1 MFDVGFWELTLLFIV
16 ALVIVGPERLPRLVR
31 TVGLWIG
38 KAQRIVSEVKEE
50 VEREIRVEEIKNSI
64 SQQSGSEDIKKL
76 ADRVKSINSEVQ
88 ETLTD
93 TAKPD
98 KKNTLP
104 HGKTSVSSASSDQ
117 SDKTSNS
124 QVK

>member
-1 MFDVGFWELTLLFIV
+1 MFDVGFWELILFFVV
-16 ALVIVGPERLPRLVR
+16 ALVVVGPERLPRLAR

-64 SQQSGSEDIKKL
+64 SQQSGTEEIKKL

-88 ETLTD
+88 ETVSD
-93 TAKPD
+93 TKPV
-98 KKNTLP
+98 KKTALP
-104 HGKTSVSSASSDQ
+104 HGQTSVPSQASADHSDT
-117 SDKTSNS
+117 TS
-124 QVK
+124 KPTAK

>member
-16 ALVIVGPERLPRLVR
+16 ALVVVGPERLPRLAR

-64 SQQSGSEDIKKL
+64 SQQSGSEEIKKL
-76 ADRVKSINSEVQ
+76 ADRVKSINTEAQ
-88 ETLTD
+88 EAITD
-93 TAKPD
+93 TKPV
-98 KKNTLP
+98 KKKTLL
-104 HGKTSVSSASSDQ
+104 HEKATVSSQSSDQ
-117 SDKTSNS
+117 SGTTSNPPA
-124 QVK
+124 K

>member
-16 ALVIVGPERLPRLVR
+16 ALVIVGPERLPRLAR

-93 TAKPD
+93 ATRPD
-98 KKNTLP
+98 KKNTLS
-104 HGKTSVSSASSDQ
+104 HGKAPVSSPSSDQ
-117 SDKTSNS
+117 SDTTSNS
-124 QVK
+124 PAK

>member
-1 MFDVGFWELTLLFIV
+1 MFDVGFWELTLLFVV
-16 ALVIVGPERLPRLVR
+16 ALVIVGPERLPRLAR

-50 VEREIRVEEIKNSI
+50 VEREIRVEEIKKSI
-64 SQQSGSEDIKKL
+64 SQQSGSDEIKKL

-93 TAKPD
+93 ATKLD

-104 HGKTSVSSASSDQ
+104 HGEAQASSPSSDQ
-117 SDKTSNS
+117 SDTTSNS
-124 QVK
+124 PAK